1 MKRTQLLFFL
11 ILLRTIFFAQS
22 PGYMGKKVIVGYGI
36 YLSPITFG
44 SNAKNQSLF
53 GMDGGSSETGYLRFN
68 VTQEVFFEG
77 VLSKK
82 LSLGL
87 AFKHLRSGYDN
98 RARVWNYSANPSGY
112 YVINAFTL
120 SAYFKKYMGK
130 YIAPWGSYFIFG
142 PVLTQ
147 MRSKHDA
154 YMNIVGQ
161 ASYTHDTLYTDFGSD
176 KVPQYRGDVLLGFG
190 KNRILFDRLSVDYGF
205 CIQAISALVLF
216 EAAVPDLI
224 GSPPRSAEYIER
236 TMKKRVRGANR
247 FNAFLK
253 IGYLF

>member
-1 MKRTQLLFFL
+1 
-11 ILLRTIFFAQS
+11 
-22 PGYMGKKVIVGYGI
+22 MGKKVIVGYGI
-36 YLSPITFG
+36 YLNPITFG

-53 GMDGGSSETGYLRFN
+53 GNYPGSSESGHLRFN
-68 VTQEVFFEG
+68 VTQEVFLEG
-77 VLSKK
+77 VVSKK
-82 LSLGL
+82 LSLGI
-87 AFKHLRSGYDN
+87 AFKHLKTGYDN
-98 RARVWNYSANPSGY
+98 RARVSEYSVNPSGY

-154 YMNIVGQ
+154 YMNIVGR
-161 ASYTHDTLYTDFGSD
+161 ASYMHDTLYTNFGSD

-205 CIQAISALVLF
+205 CIQAFSALLLF
-216 EAAVPDLI
+216 EATSADLI
-224 GSPPRSAEYIER
+224 GSTPRSMEYIER
-236 TMKKRVRGANR
+236 TMKNRVRGANR
-247 FNAFLK
+247 FNVFLK